1 MLEGFRRKFLFGLVG
16 FECVKTCSGFF
27 SVTGGHV
34 YPTDFPSNIW
44 RMFRKIEHLLK
55 WAFCLKHSPFSP
67 FFFTWYLVGTIG
79 KREEN
84 LTMVLHS
91 LQPLAIGFT
100 TPCTLLP
107 CTGPYFAKCPSIASS
122 FSLEGQNIVR
132 SFLSEGHVDLFFI

>member
-1 MLEGFRRKFLFGLVG
+1 M
-16 FECVKTCSGFF
+16 
-27 SVTGGHV
+27 
-34 YPTDFPSNIW
+34 
-44 RMFRKIEHLLK
+44 EHLLK

-67 FFFTWYLVGTIG
+67 FFHIVPGVYHGVTLVLCFLKRPPFFSVFFSHDAQWLSLE

-84 LTMVLHS
+84 LTMVLNS

-100 TPCTLLP
+100 SPCTLLP

-132 SFLSEGHVDLFFI
+132 SFTVEGHVELFFHIIEKSGQ

>member
-1 MLEGFRRKFLFGLVG
+1 MEDVSKNWTPVEVGILFETLSIFSLFFHLVP
-16 FECVKTCSGFF
+16 
-27 SVTGGHV
+27 GGHHGKRRRN
-34 YPTDFPSNIW
+34 SN
-44 RMFRKIEHLLK
+44 HGVTLVLLK
-55 WAFCLKHSPFSP
+55 PS
-67 FFFTWYLVGTIG
+67 FFLLFFPWCSVATIG